1 MTLTATG
8 VLAGSGQ
15 VNGNVTNTSGSV
27 RPGNSP
33 GHLTVAGNYTQSAG
47 GTLQVEVDGTAAFDQ
62 LEVTG
67 VASFAGTLAIVNGFT
82 PASTDTFQIVTSA
95 SRNGT
100 FATVTG
106 AGPYVVDYPGGP
118 AFGARLTVSGLPR
131 PSPGTPQVTGTVQ
144 VGQTVTCNPGTWTNN
159 PAFTFEWLR
168 DGQPIATGSTYVLTG
183 ADATRQI
190 ACRVTGTNG
199 GGSATATSA
208 PRNVPAVGPQNT
220 APPAI
225 SGTQTLTC
233 NPGTWTGS
241 PAPALTIEWLRDGT
255 VIATGPTY
263 DLTAADAGHAIT
275 CRVTAANAAG
285 SATATSDPVNPPAP
299 QPTVVPTPVPTPKPI
314 PTPTPTP
321 AAAPERHAD
330 PGRDRVRPAARDASA
345 SAAATSRSGSRSR
358 AGSRSRRRR
367 CCVNGRKVGV
377 RKSAGRWRAQ
387 VDLRGLPK
395 GRFVVAIEI
404 KTADGR
410 TLKGQRA
417 YQTCAPKKKKL

>member
-1 MTLTATG
+1 MTVNGTVGGAVTLTATG

-33 GHLTVAGNYTQSAG
+33 GHLTVAGNFVQSTG
-47 GTLQVEVDGTAAFDQ
+47 GTLQIEVDGTAAFDQ

-67 VASFAGTLAIVNGFT
+67 VATLAGTLAIVNGFT
-82 PASTDTFQIVTSA
+82 PATSDTFQIVTSA

-118 AFGARLTVSGLPR
+118 AFGARLSVSGQPG
-131 PSPGTPQVTGTVQ
+131 PVAGTPQVTGTVQ
-144 VGQTVTCNPGTWTNN
+144 VGQTVTCNPGTWGNN
-159 PAFTFEWLR
+159 PTFTFEWLR

-190 ACRVTGTNG
+190 SCRVTGTNG

-225 SGTQTLTC
+225 SGTQRLTC
-233 NPGTWTGS
+233 NPGTWTGF
-241 PAPALTIEWLRDGT
+241 PAPTLTIEWLRDGT

-263 DLTAADAGHAIT
+263 DLTAADLGHAIT
-275 CRVTAANAAG
+275 CRVTATNAAG

-299 QPTVVPTPVPTPKPI
+299 QPTVVPTPIPTPKPI
-314 PTPTPTP
+314 PTPTSPPLQNATPTQVATAFGLPP
-321 AAAPERHAD
+321 ARRCVSRRNFPIRLKEPRGIKIKTAKVLVQRPQGGRAHRAAGGGAR
-330 PGRDRVRPAARDASA
+330 RSTCAA
-345 SAAATSRSGSRSR
+345 SRRAGSWSRSR
-358 AGSRSRRRR
+358 SRPRTAARSRA
-367 CCVNGRKVGV
+367 
-377 RKSAGRWRAQ
+377 SA
-387 VDLRGLPK
+387 P
-395 GRFVVAIEI
+395 
-404 KTADGR
+404 T
-410 TLKGQRA
+410 
-417 YQTCAPKKKKL
+417 